1 MCFSTKSLF
10 VIGNCSRK
18 ASWAATRLASSTAA
32 SNAPSMP
39 AEPPS
44 VWGGVFT
51 RFEDVDRNSFALV
64 SFDEVSH
71 AVEAQRRLTAGKLEA
86 ERRAAQE
93 LEIAKQ
99 VQARLFPQAAPAMR
113 TLEYAGMCIQARAVG
128 GDYYDFLN
136 LGQERLGSENRS
148 NRRPPREPE

>member
-1 MCFSTKSLF
+1 
-10 VIGNCSRK
+10 
-18 ASWAATRLASSTAA
+18 
-32 SNAPSMP
+32 MP

-86 ERRAAQE
+86 ERRAAQYRTHYQTQTK
-93 LEIAKQ
+93 A
-99 VQARLFPQAAPAMR
+99 VARIKASLGQPSAAH
-113 TLEYAGMCIQARAVG
+113 ARASLEPTA
-128 GDYYDFLN
+128 DDRLDKLAHEDRLDRDLAALKAK
-136 LGQERLGSENRS
+136 LGTS
-148 NRRPPREPE
+148 PR